1 MAHMKM
7 YGKRFFI
14 VIVSIILSAC
24 IGFSALMFVC
34 ALPSGRVALHVR
46 ESGGILMLEG
56 DYPIAV
62 PGDSSTIL
70 DNYTDCI
77 MLLTSAYTGD
87 EDCVE
92 EAARGYRIYKK
103 KASKEESCSVCGI
116 LPEKEARV
124 LDYMRYWHGYKVI
137 LKPLLFFFNINGIR
151 QINALV
157 IFGWIALISVLM
169 YQNKLKIYIFPYLLG
184 VSFLNIPAV
193 VRSLQYS
200 TIFHV
205 TSVFLILL
213 LVGARIGK
221 LWENRWML
229 FLAAGICTSY
239 FDFLTYPIAVL
250 GFLLVINIGLI
261 ETQGKHSYQM
271 VWEVIGESALWGVG
285 YVGM

>member
-1 MAHMKM
+1 M
-7 YGKRFFI
+7 
-14 VIVSIILSAC
+14 
-24 IGFSALMFVC
+24 
-34 ALPSGRVALHVR
+34 
-46 ESGGILMLEG
+46 
-56 DYPIAV
+56 
-62 PGDSSTIL
+62 
-70 DNYTDCI
+70 
-77 MLLTSAYTGD
+77 
-87 EDCVE
+87 
-92 EAARGYRIYKK
+92 
-103 KASKEESCSVCGI
+103 
-116 LPEKEARV
+116 
-124 LDYMRYWHGYKVI
+124 
-137 LKPLLFFFNINGIR
+137 
-151 QINALV
+151 
-157 IFGWIALISVLM
+157 
-169 YQNKLKIYIFPYLLG
+169 
-184 VSFLNIPAV
+184 NIPAV